1 MTYNRRRED
10 KSVFCDGVAEVLM
23 VVFINLLLVT
33 LDKREKSY
41 RNKRSEH
48 FGETNFNFN
57 FNFFFLV

>member
-10 KSVFCDGVAEVLM
+10 KSVFCDDVVEVLM

-41 RNKRSEH
+41 RKKKEVS
-48 FGETNFNFN
+48 
-57 FNFFFLV
+57 FLEKLILILISSF

>member
-41 RNKRSEH
+41 RKKKEVS
-48 FGETNFNFN
+48 
-57 FNFFFLV
+57 FLEKLILILISSF